1 MTKGSRVTKHKQRGQ
16 SMVEFTFV
24 GIPLIFVLISIFE
37 VSRGMWM
44 YHTMAYAVK
53 VGVRYAIVHG
63 ANCDPL
69 KLSLGN
75 NCQVK
80 LGPSSDATSIAGVIR
95 NAGVGLVPTTTL
107 LTFTSLAG
115 ATTPC
120 TLDTVTTPCPATVWP
135 PTGSNDISDQIT
147 IKITTPF
154 TSGIAMFWPGSRP
167 NSFGSF
173 ILGAQSSDRI
183 QY

>member
-1 MTKGSRVTKHKQRGQ
+1 MTRRKQRGQ

-24 GIPLIFVLISIFE
+24 GIPLLFVLISIFE

-63 ANCDPL
+63 GNCG
-69 KLSLGN
+69 KNGN
-75 NCQVK
+75 TCKVN

-115 ATTPC
+115 ATAAC
-120 TLDTVTTPCPATVWP
+120 
-135 PTGSNDISDQIT
+135 
-147 IKITTPF
+147 
-154 TSGIAMFWPGSRP
+154 
-167 NSFGSF
+167 
-173 ILGAQSSDRI
+173 
-183 QY
+183 